1 MINAERV
8 KQARELCGLTQE
20 ELAERI
26 QHDQSLIAQIE
37 SGSKQPSE
45 NVLVAIAMATG
56 FPPAFFK
63 KGSSP
68 DLPVGSL
75 LFRAHA
81 RLSRQER
88 IQAYRYAQLL
98 YEVSDHMAKRV
109 NTLPI
114 RIPEFKPDPV
124 HAARVTRSELGLSPD
139 RPIGHLINT
148 LEKGG
153 VLILALPILLEGRDA
168 FSAWVG
174 QEQALPVI
182 FLSGGKT
189 GDRLRFNIA
198 HELAHLVMHRGRRDE
213 GKELELQAHQFASE
227 LLMPEEG
234 IRTDLVAPL
243 TLTSIAP
250 LKPKW
255 GVSIQALVKRAK
267 DLDIISSRQY
277 RYLFEQIG
285 VRGWR
290 MQEPLHLSV
299 PVEKPRAF
307 RKMAELIYNRPIDMK
322 KFADDVKLAP
332 TFIREL
338 LDAHA
343 DIGPA
348 PNEPI
353 KRSTRVL
360 SFSKS

>member
-37 SGSKQPSE
+37 SGNKQPSD

-63 KGSSP
+63 KAESP
-68 DLPVGSL
+68 DLPIGSL

-88 IQAYRYAQLL
+88 IQAYRYAQIL
-98 YEVSDHMAKRV
+98 YEVAAYMANRV
-109 NTLPI
+109 KA
-114 RIPEFKPDPV
+114 IPVRVPELKPDPT

-139 RPIGHLINT
+139 RPIGNLINA

-168 FSAWVG
+168 FSSWVG
-174 QEQALPVI
+174 TDQSIPVI

-213 GKELELQAHQFASE
+213 GKELESQAHQFSSE
-227 LLMPEEG
+227 FLMPEEG
-234 IRTDLVAPL
+234 MRTDLVPPI
-243 TLTSIAP
+243 TLTSLAP
-250 LKPKW
+250 LKQKW

-267 DLDIISSRQY
+267 DLEIISPRQY

-285 VRGWR
+285 SRGWR
-290 MQEPLHLSV
+290 LQEPLNLSV

-307 RKMAELIYNRPIDMK
+307 KKMAELIYNRPIEIK
-322 KFADDVKLAP
+322 RFSDDVKLTP
-332 TFIREL
+332 SFIREL

-343 DIGPA
+343 DMGP
-348 PNEPI
+348 PSNERI
-353 KRSTRVL
+353 KATSKVL

>member
-37 SGSKQPSE
+37 SGIKQPSD
-45 NVLVAIAMATG
+45 NVLMALAMTTG
-56 FPPAFFK
+56 FPPAFFRK
-63 KGSSP
+63 EGSP
-68 DLPVGSL
+68 DLSIGSL

-88 IQAYRYAQLL
+88 IQAYRYAQIL
-98 YEVSDHMAKRV
+98 YEVASYMAKRV
-109 NTLPI
+109 KAIPV
-114 RIPEFKPDPV
+114 RIPELKPEPI
-124 HAARVTRSELGLSPD
+124 HAARMTRSQLGLSPD
-139 RPIGHLINT
+139 RPIGNLINA

-174 QEQALPVI
+174 QEQDIPVI
-182 FLSGGKT
+182 FLSGGKP

-198 HELAHLVMHRGRRDE
+198 HELAHLVMHRGKHDE
-213 GKELELQAHQFASE
+213 GKELELQANIFASE
-227 LLMPEEG
+227 MLMPEEG
-234 IRTDLVAPL
+234 LMIDLVPPI
-243 TLTSIAP
+243 TLTSLAP

-267 DLDIISSRQY
+267 DLEIISARQY

-285 VRGWR
+285 SRGWI
-290 MQEPLHLSV
+290 MQEDRKSV
-299 PVEKPRAF
+299 V
-307 RKMAELIYNRPIDMK
+307 
-322 KFADDVKLAP
+322 
-332 TFIREL
+332 
-338 LDAHA
+338 
-343 DIGPA
+343 
-348 PNEPI
+348 
-353 KRSTRVL
+353 
-360 SFSKS
+360 

>member
-37 SGSKQPSE
+37 SGNKQPSD
-45 NVLVAIAMATG
+45 NVLGAIAMATG

-63 KGSSP
+63 KVESP
-68 DLPVGSL
+68 DLPIGSL
-75 LFRAHA
+75 LFRAHT
-81 RLSRQER
+81 RLSRQDR
-88 IQAYRYAQLL
+88 IQAYRYAQLV
-98 YEVSDHMAKRV
+98 YEVADSMAKRV
-109 NTLPI
+109 KA
-114 RIPEFKPDPV
+114 IPVRVPELKPDPI
-124 HAARVTRSELGLSPD
+124 HAACVTRSELGLSPD
-139 RPIGHLINT
+139 RPIGNLINA

-174 QEQALPVI
+174 QEQAIPVI
-182 FLSGGKT
+182 FLSGGKP

-213 GKELELQAHQFASE
+213 GKALEEQAHQFASE
-227 LLMPEEG
+227 FLMPEDG
-234 IRTDLVAPL
+234 VRTDLLPPI
-243 TLTSIAP
+243 TLTSLAP

-267 DLDIISSRQY
+267 DLEIISPRQY

-285 VRGWR
+285 ARGWR
-290 MQEPLHLSV
+290 LQEPINLCV
-299 PVEKPRAF
+299 PIEKPRAF
-307 RKMAELIYNRPIDMK
+307 KKMAELIYNRPTDIKRFAEDMK
-322 KFADDVKLAP
+322 LSPSFL
-332 TFIREL
+332 REL

-343 DIGPA
+343 DIGPV
-348 PNEPI
+348 PNDPLKESN
-353 KRSTRVL
+353 KVL
-360 SFSKS
+360 NFSKK